1 LISRAAQRRAARAAR
16 RNIPPGLRR
25 AFARRIARHVLR
37 LRRLRPGQ
45 NIAVYLPLG
54 AETDT
59 SVLMRGLLTRGCR
72 LYLPRIGS
80 LRSGRMRFIAADS
93 GPLRPNRIGILEP
106 TGHRQLG
113 ARWMNIMLLPLVAFD
128 HRGTRLGN
136 GAGYYDR
143 ALAFRAR
150 RRQWRGPLLLG
161 LAFSAQAMEHID
173 REAHDIPLD
182 GVVTEKG
189 LVFFAPDRP

>member
-1 LISRAAQRRAARAAR
+1 MISRPAQRRAARAAR
-16 RNIPPGLRR
+16 RNIPPVLRR
-25 AFARRIARHVLR
+25 QFARQIARHVLR
-37 LRRLRPGQ
+37 LRPLRPGQ
-45 NIAVYLPLG
+45 SIAVYLPIG
-54 AETDT
+54 AELDT
-59 SVLMRGLLTRGCR
+59 RDLMRGLLTRGCR

-113 ARWMNIMLLPLVAFD
+113 ARWMNIILLPLVAFD
-128 HRGTRLGN
+128 RRGNRLGN

-150 RRQWRGPLLLG
+150 RRCWRGPLLLG
-161 LAFSAQAMEHID
+161 LAFSAQAVEHID
-173 REAHDIPLD
+173 REPHDVPLD
-182 GVVTEKG
+182 GVITENG
-189 LVFFAPDRP
+189 LTLFPSDRP